1 MFAVGTGDGHVL
13 IYDLKVCV
21 QISLASYVS
30 RPQMRSAWEMV
41 GYVCIYM
48 YTVQMCTLYLAFC
61 HQKLVFGRG
70 LGLGIRL
77 VCMQNVVLDCYSA

>member
-30 RPQMRSAWEMV
+30 RQKWEMV

-48 YTVQMCTLYLAFC
+48 YTVQMCALYLAFC

-70 LGLGIRL
+70 LGLGMRL